1 MKTNILSY
9 SHQLSDGLL
18 TAGRGATARAYTAAV
33 KRLLNFVGNTKL
45 RFEELSTRVLKDFEQ
60 YLLSEGKHRN
70 TISAYMRML
79 RSISNQA
86 IKDLGISLPS
96 DLFDYVFTGMDPAD
110 KRAVSPQL
118 LSKIAVLDLS
128 NDPSL
133 AFARDLFLLSFYLR
147 GIPFVDLCYLRK
159 SDVNRGTLRYRRSK
173 TRRLLVVE
181 IESCAQ
187 EIIDR
192 YLPLTTGASFLLP
205 IILKKDV
212 DDYDQYQSA
221 LRNHNKKLHRLSAL
235 LHLRVPLTSYVPR
248 HSWATAAYHKGIPV
262 SFISAAMGHASEK
275 ITHHYLASF
284 DNNTM
289 RDVNRQVISLIA
301 PQSSEPSAKYSKGQR
316 GRKGIQG
323 YR

>member
-1 MKTNILSY
+1 MKTSILSY
-9 SHQLSDGLL
+9 SRQLSDELL
-18 TAGRGATARAYTAAV
+18 TAGRGGTARAYTAAV
-33 KRLLNFVGNTKL
+33 RRLLDFVGDTKL
-45 RFEELSTRVLKDFEQ
+45 RFDELSTRLLKDFEQ
-60 YLLSEGKHRN
+60 YMLSQGRHRN
-70 TISAYMRML
+70 TISTYMRML

-86 IKDLGISLPS
+86 ARNLGVSLPA

-118 LSKIAVLDLS
+118 LSKIAGLDLS

-147 GIPFVDLCYLRK
+147 GIPFVDLCNLRK

-181 IESCAQ
+181 IEPCAQ
-187 EIIDR
+187 VIIDR
-192 YLPLTTGASFLLP
+192 YLPLTAGTSFLLP
-205 IILKKDV
+205 IILRKDV

-221 LRNHNKKLHRLSAL
+221 LRSYNKKLYRLSVL
-235 LHLRVPLTSYVPR
+235 MRLRTPLTSYVPR

-284 DNNTM
+284 DNHTM
-289 RDVNRQVISLIA
+289 RDVNRQVIALIA
-301 PQSSEPSAKYSKGQR
+301 PQPSEPSAKYDKGQR
-316 GRKGIQG
+316 GRKSAPL
-323 YR
+323 